1 MAIDISSRPNKN
13 IRRVT
18 IPSKKQNG
26 ISFLILIIIALCT
39 VVFDCLANVF
49 INNINEVLYILL
61 KLIGQASVP
70 LMCFITAQ
78 VYMYTQKVKNLAII
92 LGILA
97 IISHIPYVL
106 LSTGKFDII
115 SKTSLMLPLFLGYSA
130 LMIRDMPTVDRNV
143 KNAVILLACL
153 ISIAGQGGGIAVI
166 WTYIFGSGIS
176 KNKQLKYFSIAGV
189 VMVILNFIVN
199 LGLEFWFIA
208 LYQLG
213 FFLAVPFIMKYNS
226 NKSRNMEKDFYKIA
240 VYPIIILIFAVIRYV
255 IR

>member
-1 MAIDISSRPNKN
+1 MAIDISNRPNKN

-18 IPSKKQNG
+18 IPSKKQKV
-26 ISFLILIIIALCT
+26 ISFFMLIIIALCT

-78 VYMYTQKVKNLAII
+78 AYMYTQKVKNLAII

-97 IISHIPYVL
+97 IISHIPYIFFNIGEFQL
-106 LSTGKFDII
+106 FQ
-115 SKTSLMLPLFLGYSA
+115 KTSLILPLFLGYSA

-143 KNAVILLACL
+143 KSAVILLACI
-153 ISIAGQGGGIAVI
+153 ISIAGQGGGISVV

-176 KNKQLKYFSIAGV
+176 KNKQLKYFFIAGV

-199 LGLEFWFIA
+199 LGLEFLFIA
-208 LYQLG
+208 VYQLG

-226 NKSRNMEKDFYKIA
+226 NKSRNIEKDFYKIA
-240 VYPIIILIFAVIRYV
+240 VYPIIIIIFAIIRCLV
-255 IR
+255 L